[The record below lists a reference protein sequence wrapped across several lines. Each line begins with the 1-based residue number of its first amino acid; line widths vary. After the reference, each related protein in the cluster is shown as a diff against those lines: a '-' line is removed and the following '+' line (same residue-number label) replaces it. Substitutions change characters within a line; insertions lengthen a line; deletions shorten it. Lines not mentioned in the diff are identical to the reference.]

1 MNNRSNRRRCNKLNH
16 QEIYVSL
23 DIGSSSI
30 KVLIGEMSDDQL
42 HVIGVGHVKSTG
54 IRKGAIVDI
63 DATVQSINK
72 AVEQAERMTGIKIEE
87 VVLGVPA
94 NQTFLQPVKGVV
106 AVNGDDREITDDDL
120 ARVIDSA
127 QVMSIP
133 PERELVNLIPKQ
145 FIVDNL
151 DEIKDPRGMI
161 GIRLEM
167 DATMITTSK
176 TLVHNVLRCVER
188 AGLQIR
194 EIYLQPLAAG
204 MFALTEDEKNQ
215 GTAYIDL
222 GGGSTTIA
230 VFQDGLLTH
239 TAVIPVGGDHITKDL
254 SIVLKTPTEQAEKI
268 KQQYGHAFYD
278 DASDDQLFEVPVVGT
293 DTTDQYSQ
301 RYIAEIIGVRLEE
314 LFELVLDELAR
325 LGIQDLPG
333 GIVISGGVAQIEG
346 IAQLA
351 RQVML
356 SRVRIYTPDYI
367 GVREPAFTT
376 SVGLIRYANADDDF
390 YGRSEPSTVASYA
403 PYPAQ
408 QTPSKKQANAPER
421 VESGNK
427 VSVID
432 RAKNLL
438 NKFFD

>member
-1 MNNRSNRRRCNKLNH
+1 MNH

-23 DIGSSSI
+23 DIGSSSV
-30 KVLIGEMSDDQL
+30 KVLIGEMNDDQL

-72 AVEQAERMTGIKIEE
+72 AVEQAERMTGIKIDE

-106 AVNGDDREITDDDL
+106 AVNGENREITDDDL
-120 ARVIDSA
+120 ERVIDSA

-204 MFALTEDEKNQ
+204 TFTLTEDEKNQ

-230 VFQDGLLTH
+230 LFQDGLLKN
-239 TAVIPVGGDHITKDL
+239 TAVIPVGGEHITKDL

-268 KQQYGHAFYD
+268 KKQYGHAFYD
-278 DASDDQLFEVPVVGT
+278 DASDEQLFEVPVVGT

-325 LGIQDLPG
+325 MGIQDLPG
-333 GIVISGGVAQIEG
+333 GVVISGGVAQIEG

-356 SRVRIYTPDYI
+356 TRVRVFTPNYI
-367 GVREPAFTT
+367 GVREPGFTT
-376 SVGLIRYANADDDF
+376 SVGLIRYANADDKF
-390 YGRSEPSTVASYA
+390 YGRSATSSAPSYA

-408 QTPSKKQANAPER
+408 TNPSKKHTSASER
-421 VESGNK
+421 VESDNK
-427 VSVID
+427 VGVID

>member
-1 MNNRSNRRRCNKLNH
+1 MNH

-63 DATVQSINK
+63 DATVQSIKK

-106 AVNGDDREITDDDL
+106 AVNGEDREITDDDL

-204 MFALTEDEKNQ
+204 SFALTEDEKNQ

-222 GGGSTTIA
+222 GGGSTTVA

-239 TAVIPVGGDHITKDL
+239 TGVIPVGGDHITKDL

-268 KQQYGHAFYD
+268 KKQYGHAFYD
-278 DASDDQLFEVPVVGT
+278 DASDEQLFEVPVVGT
-293 DTTDQYSQ
+293 DIKDQYSQ
-301 RYIAEIIGVRLEE
+301 RYISEIIGVRLEE
-314 LFELVLDELAR
+314 LFELILDELAHM
-325 LGIQDLPG
+325 GIQDLPG
-333 GIVISGGVAQIEG
+333 GIVISGGVAQLEG

-356 SRVRIYTPDYI
+356 TRVRIYTPDYI

-376 SVGLIRYANADDDF
+376 SVGLIRYANAEDDF
-390 YGRSEPSTVASYA
+390 YGRSEPNAVAAYA

>member
-1 MNNRSNRRRCNKLNH
+1 MNH

-403 PYPAQ
+403 PHPAQ

>member
-1 MNNRSNRRRCNKLNH
+1 MNH

-54 IRKGAIVDI
+54 VRKGAIVDI
-63 DATVQSINK
+63 DATVQSIKK

-94 NQTFLQPVKGVV
+94 NQTYLQSVKGVV
-106 AVNGDDREITDDDL
+106 AVNGEDREITDEDL

-204 MFALTEDEKNQ
+204 TFALTEDEKNQ

-222 GGGSTTIA
+222 GGGSTTVA
-230 VFQDGLLTH
+230 VFHEGLLTH
-239 TAVIPVGGDHITKDL
+239 TAVIPVGGDHITKDI

-268 KQQYGHAFYD
+268 KKQYGHAFYE
-278 DASDDQLFEVPVVGT
+278 DASDEQLFEVPVVGT

-325 LGIQDLPG
+325 MGIQDLPG
-333 GIVISGGVAQIEG
+333 GIVISGGVAQLEG

-356 SRVRIYTPDYI
+356 TRVRIYTPDYI

-390 YGRSEPSTVASYA
+390 YGRSEPTTITSYA

-427 VSVID
+427 VSVIN

>member
-1 MNNRSNRRRCNKLNH
+1 MNH

-30 KVLIGEMSDDQL
+30 KVLIGEMSENQL

-63 DATVQSINK
+63 DATVQSIKK
-72 AVEQAERMTGIKIEE
+72 AVDQAERMTGIQIEE
-87 VVLGVPA
+87 VILGVPA
-94 NQTFLQPVKGVV
+94 NQTFLQSVKGVV
-106 AVNGDDREITDDDL
+106 AVNGEDREITDDDL

-204 MFALTEDEKNQ
+204 TFALTEDEKNQ

-230 VFQDGLLTH
+230 IFQDGLLTN

-268 KQQYGHAFYD
+268 KKQYGHAFYD
-278 DASDDQLFEVPVVGT
+278 DASDEQLFEVPVVGT
-293 DTTDQYSQ
+293 DSTDQYSQ
-301 RYIAEIIGVRLEE
+301 RYISEIIGVRLEE
-314 LFELVLDELAR
+314 LFELILDELAR

-333 GIVISGGVAQIEG
+333 GIVISGGVAQLEG

-351 RQVML
+351 RQIML
-356 SRVRIYTPDYI
+356 TRVRIYTPDYI

-376 SVGLIRYANADDDF
+376 SVGLIRYAYADDEF
-390 YGRSEPSTVASYA
+390 YGRSEPVTAA
-403 PYPAQ
+403 YPTQPA
-408 QTPSKKQANAPER
+408 PSKKQANVSER
-421 VESGNK
+421 VESTNANK

>member
-1 MNNRSNRRRCNKLNH
+1 MN
-16 QEIYVSL
+16 
-23 DIGSSSI
+23 G
-30 KVLIGEMSDDQL
+30 DQL
-42 HVIGVGHVKSTG
+42 HVIGVGHAKSTG

-63 DATVQSINK
+63 DATVQSIKK
-72 AVEQAERMTGIKIEE
+72 AVSQAELMTGIEIKE

-106 AVNGDDREITDDDL
+106 AVNSDNREITDDDL
-120 ARVIDSA
+120 ERVIESA

-188 AGLQIR
+188 AGLTIR

-204 MFALTEDEKNQ
+204 FFALTEDEKNQ

-222 GGGSTTIA
+222 GGGSTTVA
-230 VFQDGLLTH
+230 VFEDGLLKS

-268 KQQYGHAFYD
+268 KTEFGHAFFE
-278 DASDDQLFEVPVVGT
+278 DASNDALFDVPVVGT
-293 DTTDQYSQ
+293 DSTDQYSQ

-314 LFELVLDELAR
+314 LFELVLDEIAR
-325 LGIQDLPG
+325 MGIRDLPG
-333 GIVISGGVAQIEG
+333 GIVLTGGVAQLEG

-367 GVREPAFTT
+367 GVREPSFTT
-376 SVGLIRYANADDDF
+376 AVGLIRYANVEDQF
-390 YGRSEPSTVASYA
+390 YGREIASGSSSYPSYQT
-403 PYPAQ
+403 PTQ
-408 QTPSKKQANAPER
+408 HTPSKPVNTTEKAEPE
-421 VESGNK
+421 NK
-427 VSVID
+427 VRVID

-438 NKFFD
+438 NKFFE

>member
-1 MNNRSNRRRCNKLNH
+1 MNH

-30 KVLIGEMSDDQL
+30 KVLIGEMNGDQL

-63 DATVQSINK
+63 DATVQSIKK
-72 AVEQAERMTGIKIEE
+72 AVDQAERMTGINIEE

-94 NQTFLQPVKGVV
+94 NQTVLQPVKGVV
-106 AVNGDDREITDDDL
+106 AVNGEDREITDDDL

-204 MFALTEDEKNQ
+204 NFALTEDEKNQ

-222 GGGSTTIA
+222 GGGSTTVA
-230 VFQDGLLTH
+230 VFQDGLLTN

-268 KQQYGHAFYD
+268 KKQYGHAFYD
-278 DASDDQLFEVPVVGT
+278 DASDEQLFDVPVVGT

-301 RYIAEIIGVRLEE
+301 RFISEIIGVRLEE

-325 LGIQDLPG
+325 IGVQDLPG
-333 GIVISGGVAQIEG
+333 GIVISGGVAQLEG

-356 SRVRIYTPDYI
+356 TRVRIYTPDYI

-376 SVGLIRYANADDDF
+376 SVGLIRYANAEDEF
-390 YGRSEPSTVASYA
+390 YGRSEPVPASSYAA
-403 PYPAQ
+403 PYPTQ
-408 QTPSKKQANAPER
+408 PTPSKKQSNVPER
-421 VESGNK
+421 VESASK

>member
-1 MNNRSNRRRCNKLNH
+1 MNH

-54 IRKGAIVDI
+54 VRKGAIVDI
-63 DATVQSINK
+63 DATVQSIKK
-72 AVEQAERMTGIKIEE
+72 AVDQAERMTGIKIDD
-87 VVLGVPA
+87 VILGVPA
-94 NQTFLQPVKGVV
+94 NQTFLQSVKGVV
-106 AVNGDDREITDDDL
+106 AVNSENREITDDDL

-204 MFALTEDEKNQ
+204 TFALTEDEKNQ

-230 VFQDGLLTH
+230 VFQDGLLTN

-268 KQQYGHAFYD
+268 KKQYGHAFYD
-278 DASDDQLFEVPVVGT
+278 DASDEQLFEVPVVGT
-293 DTTDQYSQ
+293 DSTDQYSQ

-325 LGIQDLPG
+325 MGIQDLPG
-333 GIVISGGVAQIEG
+333 GIVISGGVAQLEG
-346 IAQLA
+346 MAQLA
-351 RQVML
+351 RQIML
-356 SRVRIYTPDYI
+356 TRVRIYTPDYI

-376 SVGLIRYANADDDF
+376 SVGLIRHAYADDEF
-390 YGRSEPSTVASYA
+390 YGHSEPVNAI
-403 PYPAQ
+403 PYPTQPA
-408 QTPSKKQANAPER
+408 PSKKQAANVSER
-421 VESGNK
+421 VDSANANK

-432 RAKNLL
+432 RAKSIL

>member
-1 MNNRSNRRRCNKLNH
+1 MQKLNH
-16 QEIYVSL
+16 QEIYVSR

-30 KVLIGEMSDDQL
+30 KVLIGEMNDDQL

-63 DATVQSINK
+63 DATVQSIKK
-72 AVEQAERMTGIKIEE
+72 AVDQAERMTGIKIEE

-94 NQTFLQPVKGVV
+94 NQTILQPVKGVV
-106 AVNGDDREITDDDL
+106 AVNGEDREITDDDL

-204 MFALTEDEKNQ
+204 NFALTEDEKNQ

-222 GGGSTTIA
+222 GGGSTTVA
-230 VFQDGLLTH
+230 VFQDGLLKN

-268 KQQYGHAFYD
+268 KKQYGHAFYD
-278 DASDDQLFEVPVVGT
+278 DASDEQLFDVPVVGT

-301 RYIAEIIGVRLEE
+301 RYISEIIGVRLEE

-325 LGIQDLPG
+325 MGVQDLPG
-333 GIVISGGVAQIEG
+333 GIVISGGVAQLEG

-351 RQVML
+351 RQIML
-356 SRVRIYTPDYI
+356 TRVRIYTPDYI

-376 SVGLIRYANADDDF
+376 SVGLIRYANAEDDF
-390 YGRSEPSTVASYA
+390 YGRSEPVDPSSYVA
-403 PYPAQ
+403 PYPTQ
-408 QTPSKKQANAPER
+408 STPSKKQANGPER
-421 VESGNK
+421 VESAKK

>member
-1 MNNRSNRRRCNKLNH
+1 MNH
-16 QEIYVSL
+16 HDIYISL

-30 KVLIGEMSDDQL
+30 KVLIGEMSNEQL
-42 HVIGVGHVKSTG
+42 NVIGVGHVKSNG
-54 IRKGAIVDI
+54 IRRGAIVDI
-63 DATVQSINK
+63 DATVQSIKK
-72 AVEQAERMTGIKIEE
+72 AVEQAEKMTGLMIEE

-94 NQTFLQPVKGVV
+94 NQTVLQPAKGVV
-106 AVNGDDREITDDDL
+106 AVNGEGREISDDDL
-120 ARVIDSA
+120 ARVLESA
-127 QVMSIP
+127 QSMATP
-133 PERELVNLIPKQ
+133 PEKEIVNLIPKS
-145 FIVDNL
+145 FTVDL
-151 DEIKDPRGMI
+151 LSEIKDPRGMI
-161 GIRLEM
+161 GTRLEV

-176 TLVHNVLRCVER
+176 TLLHNVLRCVER
-188 AGLQIR
+188 AGLKIR

-204 MFALTEDEKNQ
+204 YYALTEDERNQ

-222 GGGSTTIA
+222 GGGSTTVA

-239 TAVIPVGGDHITKDL
+239 TSVIPVGGDHITKDL

-268 KQQYGHAFYD
+268 KKQYGHAFYD
-278 DASDDQLFEVPVVGT
+278 DASDEQLFEVPIVGT
-293 DTTDQYSQ
+293 DAKDQYSQ
-301 RYIAEIIGVRLEE
+301 RYISEIIGVRLEE
-314 LFELVLDELAR
+314 LFELILDELAHM
-325 LGIQDLPG
+325 GIQDLPG
-333 GIVISGGVAQIEG
+333 GVVISGGVAQLEG

-356 SRVRIYTPDYI
+356 TRVRIYTPDYI

-390 YGRSEPSTVASYA
+390 YGRSEPTTVAAYA

>member
-1 MNNRSNRRRCNKLNH
+1 MNH

-23 DIGSSSI
+23 DIGSSSV

-72 AVEQAERMTGIKIEE
+72 AVEQAERMTGIKIDE

-106 AVNGDDREITDDDL
+106 AVNGENREITDDDL
-120 ARVIDSA
+120 ERVIDSA

-204 MFALTEDEKNQ
+204 TFTLTEDEKNQ

-230 VFQDGLLTH
+230 LFQDGLLKS
-239 TAVIPVGGDHITKDL
+239 TAVIPVGGEHITKDL

-268 KQQYGHAFYD
+268 KKQYGHAFYD
-278 DASDDQLFEVPVVGT
+278 DASDEQLFEVPVVGT

-325 LGIQDLPG
+325 MSIQDLPG
-333 GIVISGGVAQIEG
+333 GVVISGGVAQIEG

-351 RQVML
+351 RQVMQT
-356 SRVRIYTPDYI
+356 RVRVFTPNYI
-367 GVREPAFTT
+367 GVREPGFTT
-376 SVGLIRYANADDDF
+376 SVGLIRYAHADDKF
-390 YGRSEPSTVASYA
+390 YGRSATSSAPSYA

-408 QTPSKKQANAPER
+408 PNPSKKQASASER
-421 VESGNK
+421 VESDNK
-427 VSVID
+427 VGVID